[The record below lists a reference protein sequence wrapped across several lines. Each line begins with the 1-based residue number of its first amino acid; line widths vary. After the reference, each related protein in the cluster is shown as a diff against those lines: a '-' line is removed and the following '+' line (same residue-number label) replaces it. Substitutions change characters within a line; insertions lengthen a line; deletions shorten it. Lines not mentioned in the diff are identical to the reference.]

1 LFISRGVADRLM
13 ENKSMPTQK
22 EMMAIALEDAL
33 NEMGEPTLE
42 IVTNR
47 LFQQYHCNLVDC
59 LEHPDYLG
67 NVLKET
73 FGYAQIAVVEKIK
86 KNLGELGSERP
97 VEEFLKVIA
106 R

>member
-1 LFISRGVADRLM
+1 MARLM
-13 ENKSMPTQK
+13 ENRSMPTRN
-22 EMMAIALEDAL
+22 ELMAIALEDAL

-67 NVLKET
+67 SVLKET

-86 KNLGELGSERP
+86 KNLGEFVSERP

>member
-1 LFISRGVADRLM
+1 M
-13 ENKSMPTQK
+13 ENSSMPTRK
-22 EMMAIALEDAL
+22 ELMAIALEDAL

-86 KNLGELGSERP
+86 KNLGEFVSERP

>member
-1 LFISRGVADRLM
+1 M
-13 ENKSMPTQK
+13 ENRSMPTRK
-22 EMMAIALEDAL
+22 EIMAIALEDAL

-86 KNLGELGSERP
+86 KNLGEFGSERP

-106 R
+106 K

>member
-1 LFISRGVADRLM
+1 MSRGVVDRLM
-13 ENKSMPTQK
+13 ENRSMPTRK

-47 LFQQYHCNLVDC
+47 LYQQYHCNLVDC

-86 KNLGELGSERP
+86 KNLGEFVSERP

>member
-1 LFISRGVADRLM
+1 
-13 ENKSMPTQK
+13 MPTQK

>member
-1 LFISRGVADRLM
+1 M
-13 ENKSMPTQK
+13 ENRSMPTRN
-22 EMMAIALEDAL
+22 ELLVIALEDAL

-47 LFQQYHCNLVDC
+47 LFQQYRCNLVDC
-59 LEHPDYLG
+59 QEHPDYLG

-86 KNLGELGSERP
+86 KNLGEFGSERP

-106 R
+106 K

>member
-1 LFISRGVADRLM
+1 M
-13 ENKSMPTQK
+13 ENRSMPTRK
-22 EMMAIALEDAL
+22 ELLVIALEDAL

-42 IVTNR
+42 IVTNS

-86 KNLGELGSERP
+86 KNLGEFGSERP

>member
-1 LFISRGVADRLM
+1 M
-13 ENKSMPTQK
+13 ESKSVPTPK
-22 EMMAIALEDAL
+22 EMMALALEDAL

-47 LFQQYHCNLVDC
+47 LYQQYHYNLVDC

-86 KNLGELGSERP
+86 KNLGEFGSERP